1 MQNLSNASRTKTLHR
16 VIPCKHTAPF
26 SKCERGK
33 KSKQAGSPFF
43 RTLRGKLLT
52 RVELKP
58 Q

>member
-1 MQNLSNASRTKTLHR
+1 MRLEPKLCIGEFPVNTRHHFQNVRGGKNA
-16 VIPCKHTAPF
+16 
-26 SKCERGK
+26 
-33 KSKQAGSPFF
+33 KQAGSPFF